1 MPVREAASQARKATS
16 GNESITTVGIAA
28 NSPRGENGLTRHP
41 ANTFMPIHRIQQAS
55 WLLAALA
62 LFLVLELHLLPALLA
77 GLLVYELVHL
87 TAPLLESRLSG
98 LRAKQAAVIFLAA
111 IVVGATVLGTALTI
125 GFFRGES
132 GSLAAL
138 AQKMAEILEN
148 SRQSMPEWLVG
159 ALPDSVEGI
168 KTAVVQWLREHAGQV
183 QLIGKEAGLV
193 MAHVLVG
200 LIIGALLALCEVGGP
215 QTMQPLA
222 EALTERARRLADAFR
237 RIVFAQ
243 LRISAINT
251 VFTALYLAVV
261 LPLFGIHLPL
271 TKTMIAL
278 TFIAGLLP
286 VIGNLISNTV
296 IVIVSLAHSPQ
307 IAMASLGFLVVVHKF
322 EYFLNARIVG
332 ARISAQSW
340 ELLLAML
347 VMEAAFGLPG
357 VIAAPVYYAYLKQ
370 ELIDAGLV

>member
-1 MPVREAASQARKATS
+1 MASFQTCKPPMAV
-16 GNESITTVGIAA
+16 N
-28 NSPRGENGLTRHP
+28 
-41 ANTFMPIHRIQQAS
+41 RIQQAS

-62 LFLVLELHLLPALLA
+62 LILVLQLHLLPALMA

-111 IVVGATVLGTALTI
+111 IVIGATVLGAALTI
-125 GFFRGES
+125 GFFRSDS

-138 AQKMAEILEN
+138 VQKMAEILEN
-148 SRQSMPEWLVG
+148 SRHSMPDWLVST
-159 ALPDSVEGI
+159 LPDSVEGI

-193 MAHVLVG
+193 MAHVLIG
-200 LIIGALLALCEVGGP
+200 LVIGAMLALREVVD
-215 QTMQPLA
+215 QRITQPLA
-222 EALTERARRLADAFR
+222 TALTERGRRLAEAFR

-243 LRISAINT
+243 VRISAINT
-251 VFTALYLAVV
+251 VFTALYLAIL

-278 TFIAGLLP
+278 TFIVGLLP
-286 VIGNLISNTV
+286 VIGNLVSNTV
-296 IVIVSLAHSPQ
+296 IVVVSLAHSPQ

-357 VIAAPVYYAYLKQ
+357 VIAAPVY
-370 ELIDAGLV
+370 

>member
-1 MPVREAASQARKATS
+1 MVPSDDPKPS
-16 GNESITTVGIAA
+16 
-28 NSPRGENGLTRHP
+28 
-41 ANTFMPIHRIQQAS
+41 MPIHRIQQAS

-62 LFLVLELHLLPALLA
+62 LILVLELHLLPALLA

-111 IVVGATVLGTALTI
+111 IVVGATVVGTALTI
-125 GFFRGES
+125 GFFRGDS

-148 SRQSMPEWLVG
+148 SRQSLPDWLIG

-183 QLIGKEAGLV
+183 QTVGKEAGLV

-200 LIIGALLALCEVGGP
+200 LIIGAMLALREVCGP
-215 QTMQPLA
+215 QAMQPLA

-243 LRISAINT
+243 VRISAINT

-357 VIAAPVYYAYLKQ
+357 VVAAPVYYAYLKQ

>member
-1 MPVREAASQARKATS
+1 MPAY
-16 GNESITTVGIAA
+16 
-28 NSPRGENGLTRHP
+28 
-41 ANTFMPIHRIQQAS
+41 RIQQAS

-62 LFLVLELHLLPALLA
+62 LFLVLALHLLPALLA

-87 TAPLLESRLSG
+87 TAPRLESRLSS
-98 LRAKQAAVIFLAA
+98 LRAKQATVILLAL
-111 IVVGATVLGTALTI
+111 IVIGATVLGTVLAV
-125 GFFRGES
+125 GFLRGDS
-132 GSLAAL
+132 SSIATL

-148 SRQSMPEWLVG
+148 SRQSLPDWLVG
-159 ALPDSVEGI
+159 VLPDSIEGI
-168 KTAVVQWLREHAGQV
+168 RTTAVQWLREHAGQV
-183 QLIGKEAGLV
+183 RTIGKEAGV
-193 MAHVLVG
+193 VTAHVLVG
-200 LIIGALLALCEVGGP
+200 LIIGALLALREVGGERI
-215 QTMQPLA
+215 TQPLA
-222 EALTERARRLADAFR
+222 AALTERARRLAEAFR

-243 LRISAINT
+243 VRISAINT
-251 VFTALYLAVV
+251 VFTALYLAVL

-271 TKTMIAL
+271 TKTMIGL
-278 TFIAGLLP
+278 TFVVGLLP
-286 VIGNLISNTV
+286 VIGNLVSNSV

-307 IAMASLGFLVVVHKF
+307 VALASLVFLVVVHKF